1 MFHSKAFA
9 LSASFAVA
17 TALGC
22 SHYNAGNPMRV
33 TRNAADV
40 SPCRKVTDLDAGS
53 RVADNEIVGELASQ
67 ARKRGADA
75 VVVAEGA
82 RTGSAYRCSS
92 PTVAAR

>member
-1 MFHSKAFA
+1 MFRSKAFA
-9 LSASFAVA
+9 LSASLVVA

-22 SHYNAGNPMRV
+22 SQYNASKPVRV

-40 SPCRKVTDLDAGS
+40 SPCQKVTDLDAGS
-53 RVADNEIVGELASQ
+53 RVADNEIIGELASQ
-67 ARKRGADA
+67 AREKGADT